1 MTEINE
7 NRENTAPSVTG
18 RVILSKDSPL
28 SSQAE
33 REHRA
38 YLRLRQKYEEY
49 KEKRI
54 RYRTVGITFV
64 ILSALVYLALMFS
77 LPSKVFFLIM
87 WIITILACVALML
100 RTDYLYNMYRE
111 MLELPDDEEETSPPS
126 TPDSHSH

>member
-18 RVILSKDSPL
+18 RVILSKDPPP

>member
-1 MTEINE
+1 M
-7 NRENTAPSVTG
+7 
-18 RVILSKDSPL
+18 
-28 SSQAE
+28 
-33 REHRA
+33 
-38 YLRLRQKYEEY
+38 
-49 KEKRI
+49 
-54 RYRTVGITFV
+54 